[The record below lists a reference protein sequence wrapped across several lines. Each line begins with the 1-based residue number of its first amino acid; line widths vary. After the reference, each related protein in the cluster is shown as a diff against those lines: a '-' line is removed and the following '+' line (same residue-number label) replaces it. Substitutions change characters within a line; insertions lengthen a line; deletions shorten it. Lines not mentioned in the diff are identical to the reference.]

1 MISFY
6 FIAASPPQSP
16 SPGVRGGSL
25 KPLPLRGRIPIAI
38 GRGEASLEK
47 IFSVDKKI
55 IIHL

>member
-6 FIAASPPQSP
+6 FIAASPPLSP

-25 KPLPLRGRIPIAI
+25 KPLPLRGR
-38 GRGEASLEK
+38 GWGEAGLK
-47 IFSVDKKI
+47 KTFSVYKKI